1 MKWRS
6 TPCTKNR
13 DHSATS
19 YDGPIDLSGT
29 STTTTHNVENCVP
42 RSFRSVE
49 FCRGFI
55 IFRFF
60 LFSEWRHES
69 TFCFR
74 QFNPSETVGGWCFF
88 VCVLFICQGWWL
100 FLGNYGDECIAHI
113 SVVLVV
119 SSAFERLRHAYVRYV
134 DMRGAFLRMWSGAMR

>member
-60 LFSEWRHES
+60 
-69 TFCFR
+69 FCFL
-74 QFNPSETVGGWCFF
+74 NGGMRALF
-88 VCVLFICQGWWL
+88 VFGSLI
-100 FLGNYGDECIAHI
+100 H
-113 SVVLVV
+113 
-119 SSAFERLRHAYVRYV
+119 RKP
-134 DMRGAFLRMWSGAMR
+134 